1 MRCARK
7 CFPQLIV
14 NHREHR
20 GTEFSSDRGQDEF
33 LHPLSVFS
41 VPPWFRPKSHKTRCG
56 GFIAELSVARNMT
69 HVLET
74 GFEQMDATNP
84 NRSPKIRGYNII
96 NGEISLSSDGAT
108 FESHNPALFAD
119 CLGEFPLS
127 TKEDVHTA
135 LAAARAAFPAWAA
148 TPAPTRGQI
157 IGNMGRL
164 LMKYKDDIVRV
175 ETREIGK
182 TLKESAGSV
191 QEAIDTCL
199 FFQSEG
205 RRLYGQTVNSELP
218 DKELFTYRRPLGVCG
233 IINACNFPAAVP
245 FWKMIPAIMCG
256 NTCVWK
262 SPQDAPLLSFMLTRI
277 MHEAGLPDGVINL
290 VHGKGS
296 GAGQDLVDAVD
307 LGMINKI
314 SFTGSTAVGKM
325 IGEICGRNLV
335 SVSLELGGKNPL
347 VIMPSANMENAVEGA
362 YWSAFGTAGQRCTS
376 LGNLIIHEDIYDE
389 FVEKFMAKVESTT
402 IGDSMVHE
410 NVLYGPMLSE
420 RYAKDFL
427 RVLQMCETSGATKL
441 WGEGMIT
448 EGNKPLNFLGNPSE
462 GAYVWPHVYADVTED
477 MECFHEEIF
486 GPAVTIVKA
495 KDFDH
500 ALHLANASPYG
511 LSSAIY
517 TNDRLEAYRYKTG
530 IKAGMTGINNS
541 TTGAEAHLPFGGVK
555 GSGNGTRESGIWVIE
570 AYSYWHA
577 VNDELSGKLQ
587 LAQMDVEEIELE
599 EADADYSGL
608 A

>member
-1 MRCARK
+1 
-7 CFPQLIV
+7 
-14 NHREHR
+14 
-20 GTEFSSDRGQDEF
+20 
-33 LHPLSVFS
+33 
-41 VPPWFRPKSHKTRCG
+41 
-56 GFIAELSVARNMT
+56 MT

-74 GFEQMDATNP
+74 GFEIIESENP
-84 NRSPKIRGYNII
+84 NGRAKVRGYNII
-96 NGEISLSSDGAT
+96 NGELRQSSDGEK
-108 FESHNPALFAD
+108 FESFNPALLKD

-127 TKEDVHTA
+127 SKEDVHDA
-135 LAAARAAFPAWAA
+135 ISAATEAFGPWST

-164 LMKYKDDIVRV
+164 LMQYKDDIVRL

-262 SPQDAPLLSFMLTRI
+262 SPQDAPLLSFMLARI
-277 MHEAGLPDGVINL
+277 MHEAGLPNGVINL

-296 GAGQDLVDAVD
+296 GAGQYLVDAVD
-307 LGMINKI
+307 EGLVNKI
-314 SFTGSTAVGKM
+314 SFTGSTSVGKM
-325 IGEICGRNLV
+325 IGEVCGRNLV
-335 SVSLELGGKNPL
+335 SASLELGGKNPL
-347 VIMPSANMENAVEGA
+347 VIMPSADLENAIEGA
-362 YWSAFGTAGQRCTS
+362 YWAGFGTAGQRCTS

-389 FVEKFMAKVESTT
+389 FVSKLMDKVRSTT
-402 IGDSMVHE
+402 IGDSMEHDG
-410 NVLYGPMLSE
+410 VLYGPMLSE
-420 RYAKDFL
+420 RYAIDFL
-427 RVLQMCETSGATKL
+427 KALEMCDSSGATKL
-441 WGEGMIT
+441 WGNGRIT
-448 EGNKPLNFLGNPSE
+448 TENKPDNFLGTPEE
-462 GAYVWPHVYADVTED
+462 GVYMWPHVYSNVTED

-486 GPAVTIVKA
+486 GPAITLVKA
-495 KDFDH
+495 TDFEH

-517 TNDRLEAYRYKTG
+517 TNDRLEAYRFKTG

-587 LAQMDVEEIELE
+587 LAQMDVEEIDFI
-599 EADADYSGL
+599 EADVDYSAL
-608 A
+608 S

>member
-1 MRCARK
+1 MKGSR
-7 CFPQLIV
+7 
-14 NHREHR
+14 
-20 GTEFSSDRGQDEF
+20 
-33 LHPLSVFS
+33 
-41 VPPWFRPKSHKTRCG
+41 
-56 GFIAELSVARNMT
+56 VARNMT

-74 GFEQMDATNP
+74 GFEYIDSNNP
-84 NRSPKIRGYNII
+84 NDSPSVRGYNII
-96 NGEISLSSDGAT
+96 NGQLTLASDGST
-108 FESHNPALFAD
+108 FTSHNPAWLDD

-127 TKEDVHTA
+127 TKEDVHDA
-135 LAAARAAFPAWAA
+135 LAAARAAFPGWAA
-148 TPAPTRGQI
+148 TPAPTRGQV

-164 LMKYKDDIVRV
+164 LMEHKDDIVRLQA
-175 ETREIGK
+175 REIGK
-182 TLKESAGSV
+182 TLKECGGEV

-233 IINACNFPAAVP
+233 IINACNFPSAVP

-262 SPQDAPLLSFMLTRI
+262 SPQDSPLLSFALTRL

-296 GAGQDLVDAVD
+296 GAGQHLVDAVD
-307 LGMINKI
+307 LGMVNKI

-325 IGEICGRNLV
+325 IGEVCGRNLV
-335 SVSLELGGKNPL
+335 SASLELGGKNPL
-347 VIMPSANMENAVEGA
+347 VIMPSANLENAVEGA
-362 YWSAFGTAGQRCTS
+362 YWAGFGTAGQRCTS

-389 FVEKFMAKVESTT
+389 FVERLMAKVKSTAV
-402 IGDSMVHE
+402 GDSMRHDG
-410 NVLYGPMLSE
+410 VLYGSMLSE
-420 RYAKDFL
+420 KYSVDFL
-427 RVLQMCETSGATKL
+427 KGIEMCEASGATKL
-441 WGEGMIT
+441 WGEGRIT
-448 EGNKPLNFLGNPSE
+448 NDNKPANFIGDASE
-462 GAYVWPHVYADVTED
+462 GVYMWPHVFADVTED

-486 GPAVTIVKA
+486 GPVVTIVKA
-495 KDFDH
+495 RDFEH

-587 LAQMDVEEIELE
+587 LAQMDVDEIELE
-599 EADADYSGL
+599 EADADYAGL

>member
-1 MRCARK
+1 
-7 CFPQLIV
+7 
-14 NHREHR
+14 
-20 GTEFSSDRGQDEF
+20 
-33 LHPLSVFS
+33 
-41 VPPWFRPKSHKTRCG
+41 
-56 GFIAELSVARNMT
+56 MT

-74 GFEQMDATNP
+74 GFEIMDNDNP
-84 NRSPKIRGYNII
+84 NKSPRVRGYNII
-96 NGEISLSSDGAT
+96 NGELRLASDGST
-108 FESHNPALFAD
+108 FESRSPARLED
-119 CLGEFPLS
+119 CLGEFPQS
-127 TKEDVHTA
+127 TREDVHDA
-135 LAAARAAFPAWAA
+135 LRAARESFATWSS

-164 LMKYKDDIVRV
+164 LMEYKDDIVRV

-182 TLKESAGSV
+182 TLKESAGEV

-218 DKELFTYRRPLGVCG
+218 DKELFTYRRALGVCG

-262 SPQDAPLLSFMLTRI
+262 SPQDSPLLSFMLTRI
-277 MHEAGLPDGVINL
+277 MHEAGLPNGVINL
-290 VHGKGS
+290 VHGRGS
-296 GAGQDLVDAVD
+296 GAGQFLVDSAD
-307 LGMINKI
+307 EGMGNKI

-325 IGEICGRNLV
+325 IGETCGRNLV
-335 SVSLELGGKNPL
+335 SCSLELGGKNPL
-347 VIMPSANMENAVEGA
+347 VVMPSANIDNAVEGA
-362 YWSAFGTAGQRCTS
+362 YWAAFGTAGQRCTS
-376 LGNLIIHEDIYDE
+376 LGNLIVHKDVYDE
-389 FVEKFMAKVESTT
+389 FMTKFMAKVEETR
-402 IGDSMVHE
+402 IGDSLRQE
-410 NVLYGPMLSE
+410 EVLYGPMLSE
-420 RYAKDFL
+420 KYAEDFL
-427 RVLQMCETSGATKL
+427 IGLEMCESDGATKL
-441 WGEGMIT
+441 WGEGRVT
-448 EGNKPLNFLGNPSE
+448 NERKPANFLGDASE
-462 GAYVWPHVYADVTED
+462 GVYMWPHVYSGVTED

-486 GPAVTIVKA
+486 GPVVTVVKA
-495 KDFDH
+495 NDFDH
-500 ALHLANASPYG
+500 ALHLSNASPYG
-511 LSSAIY
+511 LSSACY
-517 TNDRLEAYRYKTG
+517 TNDRLEAYRFKTG

-587 LAQMDVEEIELE
+587 LAQMDVDEIHIE
-599 EADADYSGL
+599 EAEADYASL

>member
-1 MRCARK
+1 MAIRRA
-7 CFPQLIV
+7 
-14 NHREHR
+14 
-20 GTEFSSDRGQDEF
+20 
-33 LHPLSVFS
+33 
-41 VPPWFRPKSHKTRCG
+41 
-56 GFIAELSVARNMT
+56 MT

-74 GFEQMDATNP
+74 GFEYMEANNP
-84 NRSPKIRGYNII
+84 NGSPKVRGYNII
-96 NGEISLSSDGAT
+96 NGNLTLASDGAT
-108 FESHNPALFAD
+108 YDSTNPAWLDD

-127 TKEDVHTA
+127 TKSDVHDA
-135 LAAARAAFPAWAA
+135 LAAARASFPSWAA
-148 TPAPTRGQI
+148 TPAPTRGQV

-164 LMKYKDDIVRV
+164 LMERKDDLVRLQA
-175 ETREIGK
+175 REIGK
-182 TLKESAGSV
+182 TLKECGGEI

-233 IINACNFPAAVP
+233 IINACNFPSAVP

-262 SPQDAPLLSFMLTRI
+262 SPQDSPLLSFALARV

-290 VHGKGS
+290 IHGKGS
-296 GAGQDLVDAVD
+296 GAGQDLGDSAD
-307 LGMINKI
+307 LGMVDKI
-314 SFTGSTAVGKM
+314 SFTGSTPVGKM
-325 IGEICGRNLV
+325 IGETCGRNLV
-335 SVSLELGGKNPL
+335 SASLELGGKNPL

-362 YWSAFGTAGQRCTS
+362 YWAGFGTAGQRCTS
-376 LGNLIIHEDIYDE
+376 LGNLIIHEDVYNE
-389 FVEKFMAKVESTT
+389 FVERFMEKVKSTV
-402 IGDSMVHE
+402 IGDSMRHDG
-410 NVLYGPMLSE
+410 VLYGSMLSE
-420 RYAKDFL
+420 KYAVDFL
-427 RVLQMCETSGATKL
+427 KGIEMCEASGATKI
-441 WGEGMIT
+441 WGEGRIT
-448 EGNKPLNFLGNPSE
+448 NDNKPEKFHGDASE
-462 GAYVWPHVYADVTED
+462 GVYMWPHVYVDVTED

-486 GPAVTIVKA
+486 GPVVTIVKA
-495 KDFDH
+495 RDFDH

-587 LAQMDVEEIELE
+587 LAQMDVDEIEME
-599 EADADYSGL
+599 EAEADYAGL

>member
-1 MRCARK
+1 MA
-7 CFPQLIV
+7 
-14 NHREHR
+14 N
-20 GTEFSSDRGQDEF
+20 
-33 LHPLSVFS
+33 
-41 VPPWFRPKSHKTRCG
+41 
-56 GFIAELSVARNMT
+56 NMV

-74 GFEQMDATNP
+74 GLEILSTENP
-84 NRSPKIRGYNII
+84 HGKPMVKGYNII
-96 NGEISLSSDGAT
+96 NGQLTLASDGAT
-108 FESHNPALFAD
+108 FASTNPAILAD
-119 CLGEFPLS
+119 TLGEFPLS
-127 TKEDVHTA
+127 TKADVNAA
-135 LAAARAAFPAWAA
+135 LDAAHAAFPGWAA

-164 LMKYKDDIVRV
+164 LMEHKDAIVAL

-182 TLKESAGSV
+182 TLKEAAGSV
-191 QEAIDTCL
+191 QEAIDTCH

-262 SPQDAPLLSFMLTRI
+262 SPQDAPLLSFALARI
-277 MHEAGLPDGVINL
+277 MHESGLPDGVINL

-296 GAGQDLVDAVD
+296 TTGQYLVDAVD
-307 LGMINKI
+307 EGRVNKI

-325 IGEICGRNLV
+325 IGEVCGRNLV
-335 SVSLELGGKNPL
+335 SASLELGGKNPL
-347 VIMPSANMENAVEGA
+347 VVMPSANIDNAVEGA
-362 YWSAFGTAGQRCTS
+362 YWGGFGTAGQRCTS
-376 LGNLIIHEDIYDE
+376 LGNLILHKDIYDE
-389 FVEKFMAKVESTT
+389 FMEKFMAKVKSTK
-402 IGDSMVHE
+402 IGDSLHQE
-410 NVLYGPMLSE
+410 GVLYGPMLSE
-420 RYAKDFL
+420 KYAKDFL
-427 RVLQMCETSGATKL
+427 TGVEMCNASGARQI
-441 WGEGMIT
+441 WGKGRIT
-448 EGNKPLNFLGNPSE
+448 NDNKPENFLGDATE
-462 GAYVWPHVYADVTED
+462 GVFMWPHVFDNVTEG
-477 MECFHEEIF
+477 MECFNEEVF
-486 GPAVTIVKA
+486 GPAVTICKA
-495 KDFDH
+495 DDFEH
-500 ALHLANASPYG
+500 GLHLANASPYG

-517 TNDRLEAYRYKTG
+517 TNDRLEAYRFKTG

-587 LAQMDVEEIELE
+587 LAQMDVEEIEMV
-599 EADADYSGL
+599 EADVDYSALG
-608 A
+608 

>member
-1 MRCARK
+1 MAIRRA
-7 CFPQLIV
+7 
-14 NHREHR
+14 
-20 GTEFSSDRGQDEF
+20 
-33 LHPLSVFS
+33 
-41 VPPWFRPKSHKTRCG
+41 
-56 GFIAELSVARNMT
+56 MT

-74 GFEQMDATNP
+74 GFEYMEANNP
-84 NRSPKIRGYNII
+84 NGSPKVRGYNII
-96 NGEISLSSDGAT
+96 NGNLALASDGAT
-108 FESHNPALFAD
+108 YESTNPAWLDD

-127 TKEDVHTA
+127 TKSDVHDA
-135 LAAARAAFPAWAA
+135 LAAAREAFPGWAA
-148 TPAPTRGQI
+148 TPAPTRGQV

-164 LMKYKDDIVRV
+164 LMERKDDLVRLQA
-175 ETREIGK
+175 REIGK
-182 TLKESAGSV
+182 TLKECGGEI

-233 IINACNFPAAVP
+233 IINACNFPSAVP

-262 SPQDAPLLSFMLTRI
+262 SPQDSPLLSFALARV

-290 VHGKGS
+290 IHGKGS
-296 GAGQDLVDAVD
+296 GAGQDLVDSAD
-307 LGMINKI
+307 LGMVNKI

-325 IGEICGRNLV
+325 IGETCGRNLV
-335 SVSLELGGKNPL
+335 SASLELGGKNPL

-362 YWSAFGTAGQRCTS
+362 YWAGFGTAGQRCTS

-389 FVEKFMAKVESTT
+389 FVERLMKKVKSTV
-402 IGDSMVHE
+402 IGDSMRHE
-410 NVLYGPMLSE
+410 GVLYGSMLSE
-420 RYAKDFL
+420 KYAVDFL
-427 RVLQMCETSGATKL
+427 KGIEMCEASGATKI
-441 WGEGMIT
+441 WGEGRIT
-448 EGNKPLNFLGNPSE
+448 NDNKPDNFHGDAGE
-462 GAYVWPHVYADVTED
+462 GVYMWPHVYMDVTED

-486 GPAVTIVKA
+486 GPVVTIVKA
-495 KDFDH
+495 RDFDH

-587 LAQMDVEEIELE
+587 LAQMDVDEIEME
-599 EADADYSGL
+599 EADADYAGL

>member
-1 MRCARK
+1 MAHV
-7 CFPQLIV
+7 LST
-14 NHREHR
+14 
-20 GTEFSSDRGQDEF
+20 GLEF
-33 LHPLSVFS
+33 LDNS
-41 VPPWFRPKSHKTRCG
+41 
-56 GFIAELSVARNMT
+56 
-69 HVLET
+69 
-74 GFEQMDATNP
+74 NP
-84 NRSPKIRGYNII
+84 NGSPCVRGYNII
-96 NGEISLSSDGAT
+96 NGELKLASDGQT
-108 FESHNPALFAD
+108 FQSHNPAWLDD

-127 TKEDVHTA
+127 TESDVHEA
-135 LAAARAAFPAWAA
+135 LAAARAAFEGWAA

-164 LMKYKDDIVRV
+164 LMEHKDAIVAL

-262 SPQDAPLLSFMLTRI
+262 SPQDAPLLSFALARI
-277 MHEAGLPDGVINL
+277 MHESGLPDGVINL
-290 VHGKGS
+290 IHGKGS

-307 LGMINKI
+307 KGMINKI

-335 SVSLELGGKNPL
+335 SASLELGGKNPL
-347 VIMPSANMENAVEGA
+347 VIMPSANMDNAVEGA
-362 YWSAFGTAGQRCTS
+362 YWSGFGTAGQRCTS

-389 FVEKFMAKVESTT
+389 FMSKLMAKVESTI
-402 IGDSMVHE
+402 IGDSMRNE
-410 NVLYGPMLSE
+410 DVLYGPMLSE
-420 RYAKDFL
+420 KYSGDFL
-427 RVLQMCETSGATKL
+427 KDVEMCERSGATKL
-441 WGEGMIT
+441 FGKGRIT
-448 EGNKPLNFLGNPSE
+448 NDNKPAGFVGDASE
-462 GAYVWPHVYADVTED
+462 GVYMWPHVYADVTED

-486 GPAVTIVKA
+486 GPAITIVKA
-495 KDFDH
+495 TDFNH

-517 TNDRLEAYRYKTG
+517 TNDRLEAYRFKTG

-587 LAQMDVEEIELE
+587 LAQMDVDEIDIE
-599 EADADYSGL
+599 EADVDYSAL

>member
-1 MRCARK
+1 MAIRRA
-7 CFPQLIV
+7 
-14 NHREHR
+14 
-20 GTEFSSDRGQDEF
+20 
-33 LHPLSVFS
+33 
-41 VPPWFRPKSHKTRCG
+41 
-56 GFIAELSVARNMT
+56 MT

-74 GFEQMDATNP
+74 GFEYMEANNP
-84 NRSPKIRGYNII
+84 NGSPKVRGYNII
-96 NGEISLSSDGAT
+96 NGNLSLASDGST
-108 FESHNPALFAD
+108 YESTNPAWLDD

-127 TKEDVHTA
+127 TKSDVHDA
-135 LAAARAAFPAWAA
+135 LAAARAAFPGWAA
-148 TPAPTRGQI
+148 TPAPTRGQV

-164 LMKYKDDIVRV
+164 LMERKDDLVRLQA
-175 ETREIGK
+175 REIGK
-182 TLKESAGSV
+182 TLKECGGEI

-233 IINACNFPAAVP
+233 IINACNFPSAVP

-262 SPQDAPLLSFMLTRI
+262 SPQDSPLLSFALARV

-290 VHGKGS
+290 IHGKGS
-296 GAGQDLVDAVD
+296 GAGQDLVDSAD
-307 LGMINKI
+307 LGMVDKI

-325 IGEICGRNLV
+325 IGETCGRNLV
-335 SVSLELGGKNPL
+335 SASLELGGKNPL

-362 YWSAFGTAGQRCTS
+362 YWAGFGTAGQRCTS
-376 LGNLIIHEDIYDE
+376 LGNLIIHEDVYDE
-389 FVEKFMAKVESTT
+389 FVERFMEKVKSTAV
-402 IGDSMVHE
+402 GDSMRHDG
-410 NVLYGPMLSE
+410 VLYGSMLSE
-420 RYAKDFL
+420 KYAVDFL
-427 RVLQMCETSGATKL
+427 KGIDMCEASGATKI
-441 WGEGMIT
+441 WGEGRIT
-448 EGNKPLNFLGNPSE
+448 NDNKPDNFHGDASE
-462 GAYVWPHVYADVTED
+462 GVYMWPHVYVDVTED

-495 KDFDH
+495 RDFDH

-587 LAQMDVEEIELE
+587 LAQMDVDEIEME
-599 EADADYSGL
+599 EADADYAGL

>member
-1 MRCARK
+1 MAIRR
-7 CFPQLIV
+7 
-14 NHREHR
+14 
-20 GTEFSSDRGQDEF
+20 T
-33 LHPLSVFS
+33 
-41 VPPWFRPKSHKTRCG
+41 
-56 GFIAELSVARNMT
+56 MT

-74 GFEQMDATNP
+74 GFEYMEANNP
-84 NRSPKIRGYNII
+84 NGSPKVRGYNII
-96 NGEISLSSDGAT
+96 NGNLTLSSDGAT
-108 FESHNPALFAD
+108 YESTNPAWLED

-127 TKEDVHTA
+127 TKSDVHEA
-135 LAAARAAFPAWAA
+135 LAAARAAFPGWSA
-148 TPAPTRGQI
+148 TPAPTRGQV

-164 LMKYKDDIVRV
+164 LMEHKDDLVRLQA
-175 ETREIGK
+175 REIGK
-182 TLKESAGSV
+182 TLKECGGEI

-233 IINACNFPAAVP
+233 IINACNFPSAVP

-262 SPQDAPLLSFMLTRI
+262 SPQDSPLLSFALARV

-290 VHGKGS
+290 IHGKGS
-296 GAGQDLVDAVD
+296 GAGQDLVDSAD
-307 LGMINKI
+307 LGMVDKI
-314 SFTGSTAVGKM
+314 SFTGSTSVGKM
-325 IGEICGRNLV
+325 IGETCGRNLV
-335 SVSLELGGKNPL
+335 SASLELGGKNPL

-362 YWSAFGTAGQRCTS
+362 YWAGFGTAGQRCTS
-376 LGNLIIHEDIYDE
+376 LGNLIVHEDIYDE
-389 FVEKFMAKVESTT
+389 FLERFMEKVKSTVV
-402 IGDSMVHE
+402 GDSMRHDG
-410 NVLYGPMLSE
+410 VLYGSMLSE
-420 RYAKDFL
+420 KYAVDFL
-427 RVLQMCETSGATKL
+427 KGIDMCEASGATKI
-441 WGEGMIT
+441 WGEGRIT
-448 EGNKPLNFLGNPSE
+448 NNKKPDNFHGDASE
-462 GAYVWPHVYADVTED
+462 GVYMWPHVYSDVTED

-486 GPAVTIVKA
+486 GPVVTIVKA
-495 KDFDH
+495 RDFDH

-530 IKAGMTGINNS
+530 INAGMTGINNS
-541 TTGAEAHLPFGGVK
+541 TTAAEAHLPFGGVK

-587 LAQMDVEEIELE
+587 LAQMDVDEIEME
-599 EADADYSGL
+599 EADADYAGL

>member
-1 MRCARK
+1 
-7 CFPQLIV
+7 
-14 NHREHR
+14 
-20 GTEFSSDRGQDEF
+20 
-33 LHPLSVFS
+33 
-41 VPPWFRPKSHKTRCG
+41 
-56 GFIAELSVARNMT
+56 
-69 HVLET
+69 
-74 GFEQMDATNP
+74 MDANNP
-84 NRSPKIRGYNII
+84 NDSPKIRGYNII
-96 NGEISLSSDGAT
+96 NGQLKLASDGAT
-108 FESHNPALFAD
+108 FESVNPAWLDD

-127 TKEDVHTA
+127 TKDDVHEA
-135 LAAARAAFPAWAA
+135 LAAARSAFSSWSA

-164 LMKYKDDIVRV
+164 LMQYKDDIVRV

-296 GAGQDLVDAVD
+296 GAGQHLVDAVD
-307 LGMINKI
+307 EGLLNKI

-325 IGEICGRNLV
+325 IGEVCGRNLV
-335 SVSLELGGKNPL
+335 SASLELGGKNPL
-347 VIMPSANMENAVEGA
+347 VIMPSANMENAIEGA
-362 YWSAFGTAGQRCTS
+362 YWAGFGTAGQRCTS

-389 FVEKFMAKVESTT
+389 FVEKLMAKVKSTT
-402 IGDSMVHE
+402 IGDSMRHKD
-410 NVLYGPMLSE
+410 VLYGPMLSE
-420 RYAKDFL
+420 KYAGDFL
-427 RVLQMCETSGATKL
+427 KGLEMCEASGAKKI
-441 WGEGMIT
+441 WGKGRIT
-448 EGNKPLNFLGNPSE
+448 NDNKPENFIGDASE
-462 GAYVWPHVYADVTED
+462 GVYMWPHVYADVTED

-486 GPAVTIVKA
+486 GPAITIVKA
-495 KDFDH
+495 KDFNH

-587 LAQMDVEEIELE
+587 LAQMDVEEIEME
-599 EADADYSGL
+599 EAEADYSGL

>member
-1 MRCARK
+1 MA
-7 CFPQLIV
+7 
-14 NHREHR
+14 N
-20 GTEFSSDRGQDEF
+20 
-33 LHPLSVFS
+33 
-41 VPPWFRPKSHKTRCG
+41 
-56 GFIAELSVARNMT
+56 NMV

-74 GFEQMDATNP
+74 GFEILSTENP
-84 NRSPKIRGYNII
+84 HGKPMVKGYNII
-96 NGEISLSSDGAT
+96 NGQLTSSSDEAT
-108 FESHNPALFAD
+108 FTSINPAILAD
-119 CLGEFPLS
+119 TLGEFPLS
-127 TKEDVHTA
+127 TKSDVNDA
-135 LAAARAAFPAWAA
+135 LDAAHAAFPGWAA

-164 LMKYKDDIVRV
+164 LMEHKDAIVAL

-182 TLKESAGSV
+182 TLKEAAGSV
-191 QEAIDTCL
+191 QEAIDTCH

-262 SPQDAPLLSFMLTRI
+262 SPQDAPLLSFALARI
-277 MHEAGLPDGVINL
+277 MHESGLPDGVINL

-296 GAGQDLVDAVD
+296 TTGQYLVDAVD
-307 LGMINKI
+307 EGRVNKI

-325 IGEICGRNLV
+325 IGEVCGRNLV
-335 SVSLELGGKNPL
+335 SASLELGGKNPL
-347 VIMPSANMENAVEGA
+347 VVMPSANIDNAVEGA
-362 YWSAFGTAGQRCTS
+362 YWGGFGTAGQRCTS
-376 LGNLIIHEDIYDE
+376 LGNLILHKDIYDE
-389 FVEKFMAKVESTT
+389 FMEKFMAKVKSTT
-402 IGDSMVHE
+402 IGDSLHQE
-410 NVLYGPMLSE
+410 GVLYGPMLSE
-420 RYAKDFL
+420 KYAKDFL
-427 RVLQMCETSGATKL
+427 TGVDMCNASGARQI
-441 WGEGMIT
+441 WGKGRISND
-448 EGNKPLNFLGNPSE
+448 NKPENFLGDATE
-462 GAYVWPHVYADVTED
+462 GVFMWPHVFDNVTEG
-477 MECFHEEIF
+477 MECFNEEVF
-486 GPAVTIVKA
+486 GPAVTICKA
-495 KDFDH
+495 DDFEH
-500 ALHLANASPYG
+500 GLHLANASPYG

-517 TNDRLEAYRYKTG
+517 TNDRLEAYRFKTG

-587 LAQMDVEEIELE
+587 LAQMDVEEIEMV
-599 EADADYSGL
+599 EADVDYSALG
-608 A
+608 

>member
-1 MRCARK
+1 MAIRR
-7 CFPQLIV
+7 
-14 NHREHR
+14 
-20 GTEFSSDRGQDEF
+20 D
-33 LHPLSVFS
+33 
-41 VPPWFRPKSHKTRCG
+41 
-56 GFIAELSVARNMT
+56 MT

-74 GFEQMDATNP
+74 GFEYMEAKNP
-84 NRSPKIRGYNII
+84 NGSPKVRGYNII
-96 NGEISLSSDGAT
+96 NGNLTLASDGAT
-108 FESHNPALFAD
+108 YESTNPAWLDD

-127 TKEDVHTA
+127 TKSDVHDA
-135 LAAARAAFPAWAA
+135 LAAARAAFPGWAA
-148 TPAPTRGQI
+148 TPAPTRGQV

-164 LMKYKDDIVRV
+164 LMERKDDLVRLQA
-175 ETREIGK
+175 REIGK
-182 TLKESAGSV
+182 TLKECGGEI

-233 IINACNFPAAVP
+233 IINACNFPSAVP

-262 SPQDAPLLSFMLTRI
+262 SPQDSPLLSFALARV

-290 VHGKGS
+290 IHGKGS
-296 GAGQDLVDAVD
+296 GAGQDLVDSAD
-307 LGMINKI
+307 LGMVDKI
-314 SFTGSTAVGKM
+314 SFTGRTAVGKM
-325 IGEICGRNLV
+325 IGETCGRNLV
-335 SVSLELGGKNPL
+335 SASLELGGKNPL

-362 YWSAFGTAGQRCTS
+362 YWAGFGTAGQRCTS

-389 FVEKFMAKVESTT
+389 FVERFMEKVKSTAV
-402 IGDSMVHE
+402 GDSMRHDG
-410 NVLYGPMLSE
+410 VLYGSMLSE
-420 RYAKDFL
+420 KYAVDFL
-427 RVLQMCETSGATKL
+427 KGIDMCEASGATKI
-441 WGEGMIT
+441 WGEGRIT
-448 EGNKPLNFLGNPSE
+448 NDNKPDNFHGDASE
-462 GAYVWPHVYADVTED
+462 GVYMWPHVYVDVTED

-486 GPAVTIVKA
+486 GPVVTIVKA
-495 KDFDH
+495 RDFDH

-587 LAQMDVEEIELE
+587 LAQMDVDEIEME
-599 EADADYSGL
+599 EAEADYAGL

>member
-1 MRCARK
+1 MA
-7 CFPQLIV
+7 
-14 NHREHR
+14 
-20 GTEFSSDRGQDEF
+20 
-33 LHPLSVFS
+33 
-41 VPPWFRPKSHKTRCG
+41 
-56 GFIAELSVARNMT
+56 

-74 GFEQMDATNP
+74 GFEKMENNNP
-84 NRSPKIRGYNII
+84 NGNPKIKGYNII
-96 NGEISLSSDGAT
+96 NGKLKLASNNEIFVSK
-108 FESHNPALFAD
+108 NPAWLDD

-127 TKEDVHTA
+127 TKEDVHEA
-135 LAAARAAFPAWAA
+135 LAAARSAFSAWSS

-164 LMKYKDDIVRV
+164 LMEHKDDLIRLQA
-175 ETREIGK
+175 REIGK
-182 TLKESAGSV
+182 TLKECGGEI

-233 IINACNFPAAVP
+233 IINACNFPSAVP

-262 SPQDAPLLSFMLTRI
+262 SPQDSPLLSFALARI
-277 MHEAGLPDGVINL
+277 MYESGLPDGVINL
-290 VHGKGS
+290 IHGKGS
-296 GAGQDLVDAVD
+296 GAGQYLVDAVD
-307 LGMINKI
+307 LGLVDKI

-325 IGEICGRNLV
+325 IGEVCGRNLV
-335 SVSLELGGKNPL
+335 SASLELGGKNPL
-347 VIMPSANMENAVEGA
+347 VIMPSANLDNAVEGA
-362 YWSAFGTAGQRCTS
+362 YWAGFGTAGQRCTS
-376 LGNLIIHEDIYDE
+376 LGNLIIHEEIYDE
-389 FVEKFMAKVESTT
+389 FMDKLMKKVISTP
-402 IGDSMVHE
+402 IGDSMRHE
-410 NVLYGPMLSE
+410 GVIYGSMLSE
-420 RYAKDFL
+420 KYATDFL
-427 RVLQMCETSGATKL
+427 KGIEICEKDGAKKLFGSGRITNDSRP
-441 WGEGMIT
+441 EGFQ
-448 EGNKPLNFLGNPSE
+448 GDASE
-462 GAYVWPHVYADVTED
+462 GAYMWPHVYVDVTED
-477 MECFHEEIF
+477 MGCFHEEIF
-486 GPAVTIVKA
+486 GPAITVVKA
-495 KDFDH
+495 RDFDH

-587 LAQMDVEEIELE
+587 LAQMDVDEVDIE
-599 EADADYSGL
+599 EAEADYSSL

>member
-1 MRCARK
+1 MTIRRA
-7 CFPQLIV
+7 
-14 NHREHR
+14 
-20 GTEFSSDRGQDEF
+20 
-33 LHPLSVFS
+33 
-41 VPPWFRPKSHKTRCG
+41 
-56 GFIAELSVARNMT
+56 MT

-74 GFEQMDATNP
+74 GFEYMEANNP
-84 NRSPKIRGYNII
+84 NGSPKVRGYNII
-96 NGEISLSSDGAT
+96 NGNLSLASDGAT
-108 FESHNPALFAD
+108 YESTNPAWLDD

-127 TKEDVHTA
+127 TKSDVHDA
-135 LAAARAAFPAWAA
+135 LAAARAAFPGWAA
-148 TPAPTRGQI
+148 TPAPTRGQV

-164 LMKYKDDIVRV
+164 LMERKDDLVRLQA
-175 ETREIGK
+175 REIGK
-182 TLKESAGSV
+182 TLKECGGEI

-233 IINACNFPAAVP
+233 IINACNFPSAVP

-262 SPQDAPLLSFMLTRI
+262 SPQDSPLLSFALARV

-290 VHGKGS
+290 IHGKGS
-296 GAGQDLVDAVD
+296 GAGQDLVDSAD
-307 LGMINKI
+307 LGMVDKI

-325 IGEICGRNLV
+325 IGETCGRNLV
-335 SVSLELGGKNPL
+335 SASLELGGKNPL

-362 YWSAFGTAGQRCTS
+362 YWAGFGTAGQRCTS
-376 LGNLIIHEDIYDE
+376 LGNLIIHEDVYDE
-389 FVEKFMAKVESTT
+389 FVERFMEKVKSTAV
-402 IGDSMVHE
+402 GDSMRHDG
-410 NVLYGPMLSE
+410 VLYGSMLSE
-420 RYAKDFL
+420 KYAVDFL
-427 RVLQMCETSGATKL
+427 KGIDMCEASGATKI
-441 WGEGMIT
+441 WGEGRIT
-448 EGNKPLNFLGNPSE
+448 NDNKPDNFHGDASE
-462 GAYVWPHVYADVTED
+462 GVYMWPHVYVDVTED

-495 KDFDH
+495 RDFDH

-587 LAQMDVEEIELE
+587 LAQMDVDEIEME
-599 EADADYSGL
+599 EADADYAGL

>member
-1 MRCARK
+1 
-7 CFPQLIV
+7 
-14 NHREHR
+14 
-20 GTEFSSDRGQDEF
+20 
-33 LHPLSVFS
+33 
-41 VPPWFRPKSHKTRCG
+41 
-56 GFIAELSVARNMT
+56 MT
-69 HVLET
+69 HVLEA
-74 GFEQMDATNP
+74 GFEYIDSNNP
-84 NRSPKIRGYNII
+84 NGSPSVRGYNII
-96 NGEISLSSDGAT
+96 NGQLTLASDGAT
-108 FESHNPALFAD
+108 FTSHNPAWLDD

-127 TKEDVHTA
+127 TKEDVHDA
-135 LAAARAAFPAWAA
+135 LAAARAAFPGWAS
-148 TPAPTRGQI
+148 TPAPTRGQV

-164 LMKYKDDIVRV
+164 LMEHKDDLVRLQA
-175 ETREIGK
+175 REIGK
-182 TLKESAGSV
+182 TLKECGGEV

-233 IINACNFPAAVP
+233 IINACNFPSAVP

-262 SPQDAPLLSFMLTRI
+262 SPQDSPLLSFALTRL

-290 VHGKGS
+290 IHGKGS
-296 GAGQDLVDAVD
+296 GAGQHLVDAVD
-307 LGMINKI
+307 LGMVNKI
-314 SFTGSTAVGKM
+314 SFTGSTPVGKM
-325 IGEICGRNLV
+325 IGEVCGRNLV
-335 SVSLELGGKNPL
+335 SASLELGGKNPL
-347 VIMPSANMENAVEGA
+347 VIMPSANLENAVEGA
-362 YWSAFGTAGQRCTS
+362 YWAGFGTAGQRCTS

-389 FVEKFMAKVESTT
+389 FVERLMAKVKSTA
-402 IGDSMVHE
+402 IGDSMRHDG
-410 NVLYGPMLSE
+410 VLYGSMLSE
-420 RYAKDFL
+420 KYSVDFL
-427 RVLQMCETSGATKL
+427 KGIEMCEASGATKL
-441 WGEGMIT
+441 WGEGRIT
-448 EGNKPLNFLGNPSE
+448 NDNKPANFIGDASE
-462 GAYVWPHVYADVTED
+462 GVYMWPHVFADVTED

-486 GPAVTIVKA
+486 GPVVTIVKA
-495 KDFDH
+495 RDFDH

-599 EADADYSGL
+599 EADADYSAL

>member
-1 MRCARK
+1 M
-7 CFPQLIV
+7 
-14 NHREHR
+14 
-20 GTEFSSDRGQDEF
+20 
-33 LHPLSVFS
+33 
-41 VPPWFRPKSHKTRCG
+41 
-56 GFIAELSVARNMT
+56 
-69 HVLET
+69 LEA
-74 GFEQMDATNP
+74 GLEMMDSNNP
-84 NRSPKIRGYNII
+84 NELPKVRGYNII
-96 NGEISLSSDGAT
+96 NGQLKLSSDGAT
-108 FESHNPALFAD
+108 FTSNNPAILVD
-119 CLGEFPLS
+119 QLGEFPLS
-127 TKEDVHTA
+127 TRQDVHDA
-135 LAAARAAFPAWAA
+135 IAAARSALDSWSA

-164 LMKYKDDIVRV
+164 LMEHKDAIVAL

-245 FWKMIPAIMCG
+245 FWKMIPALICG

-262 SPQDAPLLSFMLTRI
+262 SPQDAPLLSFALARI
-277 MHEAGLPDGVINL
+277 MHQAGLPDGVVNL

-296 GAGQDLVDAVD
+296 GAGQFIVDAVD
-307 LGMINKI
+307 EGLINKI
-314 SFTGSTAVGKM
+314 SFTGSTSVGKA
-325 IGEICGRNLV
+325 IGEVCGRNLV
-335 SVSLELGGKNPL
+335 SCSLELGGKNPL
-347 VIMPSANMENAVEGA
+347 VVMPSANIENAVEGA
-362 YWSAFGTAGQRCTS
+362 YWGAFGTAGQRCTS
-376 LGNLIIHEDIYDE
+376 LGNLIIHESIYDE
-389 FVEKFMAKVESTT
+389 FMDKFMAKVESTR
-402 IGDSMVHE
+402 IGDSSKHE
-410 NVLYGPMLSE
+410 NILYGPMLSE
-420 RYAKDFL
+420 KYAKDFL
-427 RVLQMCETSGATKL
+427 GGLDMCDADGAKRIFGNGRITSDNSPTNFVGNAE
-441 WGEGMIT
+441 EGVFM
-448 EGNKPLNFLGNPSE
+448 
-462 GAYVWPHVYADVTED
+462 WPHVYVDVTED
-477 MECFHEEIF
+477 MNCFHEEVF
-486 GPAVTIVKA
+486 GPAVTVVKA

-517 TNDRLEAYRYKTG
+517 TNDRLEAYRYKIG

-541 TTGAEAHLPFGGVK
+541 TSGAEAHLPFGGVK

-587 LAQMDVEEIELE
+587 LAQMDVDEIEMV
-599 EADADYSGL
+599 EAEVDYTSL

>member
-1 MRCARK
+1 MDSS
-7 CFPQLIV
+7 
-14 NHREHR
+14 RE
-20 GTEFSSDRGQDEF
+20 FM
-33 LHPLSVFS
+33 V
-41 VPPWFRPKSHKTRCG
+41 
-56 GFIAELSVARNMT
+56 

-74 GFEQMDATNP
+74 GLEILNNDNP
-84 NRSPKIRGYNII
+84 ERLPCIRGWNII
-96 NGEISLSSDGAT
+96 SGQLTQASDGST
-108 FESHNPALFAD
+108 FSSSNPANLSD
-119 CLGEFPLS
+119 TLGEFPLS
-127 TKEDVHTA
+127 TREDVATA
-135 LAAARAAFPAWAA
+135 LDAAHSAFPAWAA

-164 LMKYKDDIVRV
+164 LMEHKDEIVRL

-262 SPQDAPLLSFMLTRI
+262 SPQDAPLLSFALARI
-277 MHEAGLPDGVINL
+277 MHQAGLPDGVINL

-296 GAGQDLVDAVD
+296 STGQYLVDAVD
-307 LGMINKI
+307 EGKVNKI
-314 SFTGSTAVGKM
+314 SFTGSTAVGKS
-325 IGEICGRNLV
+325 IGEVCGRNLV
-335 SVSLELGGKNPL
+335 SCSLELGGKNPL
-347 VIMPSANMENAVEGA
+347 VVMPSANLENAIEGA
-362 YWSAFGTAGQRCTS
+362 YWAAFGTAGQRCTS
-376 LGNLIIHEDIYDE
+376 LGNLILHQDIHDE
-389 FVEKFMAKVESTT
+389 FMAGFMAKVEATV
-402 IGDSMVHE
+402 IGDSLHDGE
-410 NVLYGPMLSE
+410 VLYGPMLSE
-420 RYAKDFL
+420 KYATDFL
-427 RVLQMCETSGATKL
+427 KDLEMCEADGATKL
-441 WGEGMIT
+441 FGKGRISVDNHPPGFVGNAGEGVYM
-448 EGNKPLNFLGNPSE
+448 
-462 GAYVWPHVYADVTED
+462 WPHVYSDVTED
-477 MECFHEEIF
+477 MDCFQNEIF
-486 GPAVTIVKA
+486 GPVVTIVKA
-495 KDFDH
+495 NDFEH

-517 TNDRLEAYRYKTG
+517 TNDRLEAYRYKSG

-587 LAQMDVEEIELE
+587 LAQMDVDEVELV
-599 EADADYSGL
+599 EAEVDWSSL

>member
-1 MRCARK
+1 MA
-7 CFPQLIV
+7 
-14 NHREHR
+14 
-20 GTEFSSDRGQDEF
+20 
-33 LHPLSVFS
+33 
-41 VPPWFRPKSHKTRCG
+41 
-56 GFIAELSVARNMT
+56 

-74 GFEQMDATNP
+74 GLEFLTLEGAAGLP
-84 NRSPKIRGYNII
+84 SVKGWNII
-96 NGEISLSSDGAT
+96 NGQLKGSSDGAT
-108 FESHNPALFAD
+108 FKSTNPANLAD

-127 TKEDVHTA
+127 SREDVSDA
-135 LAAARAAFPAWAA
+135 LDAARAAFPGWAA

-164 LMKYKDDIVRV
+164 LMEHKDEIVRL

-262 SPQDAPLLSFMLTRI
+262 SPQDAPLLSFALARI
-277 MHEAGLPDGVINL
+277 MHQAGLPDGVINL

-296 GAGQDLVDAVD
+296 TTGQYLVDAVD
-307 LGMINKI
+307 EGKVNKI
-314 SFTGSTAVGKM
+314 SFTGSTAVGKA
-325 IGEICGRNLV
+325 IGEVCGRNLV
-335 SVSLELGGKNPL
+335 SCSLELGGKNPL
-347 VIMPSANMENAVEGA
+347 VVMPSANIENAVAGA
-362 YWSAFGTAGQRCTS
+362 YWAAFGTAGQRCTS
-376 LGNLIIHEDIYDE
+376 LGNLILHEDIYDE
-389 FVEKFMAKVESTT
+389 FMDAFMEKVRTT
-402 IGDSMVHE
+402 RIGDSLHDGD
-410 NVLYGPMLSE
+410 VLYGPMLSE
-420 RYAKDFL
+420 KYATDFL
-427 RVLQMCETSGATKL
+427 KGIEMCGADGATKL
-441 WGEGMIT
+441 FGEGRIT
-448 EGNKPLNFLGNPSE
+448 PASSPDNFLGNADA
-462 GAYVWPHVYADVTED
+462 GVYMWPHVFTDVTED
-477 MECFHEEIF
+477 MDCFHNEIF
-486 GPAVTIVKA
+486 GPVVTIVKA

-517 TNDRLEAYRYKTG
+517 TNDRLEAYRYKSG

-587 LAQMDVEEIELE
+587 LAQMDVDEIEMV
-599 EADADYSGL
+599 EAEVDWSTL

>member
-1 MRCARK
+1 MMSIRRA
-7 CFPQLIV
+7 
-14 NHREHR
+14 
-20 GTEFSSDRGQDEF
+20 
-33 LHPLSVFS
+33 
-41 VPPWFRPKSHKTRCG
+41 
-56 GFIAELSVARNMT
+56 MT

-74 GFEQMDATNP
+74 GFEYMEANNP
-84 NRSPKIRGYNII
+84 NGSPKVRGYNII
-96 NGEISLSSDGAT
+96 NGNLTLASDGAT
-108 FESHNPALFAD
+108 YDSTNPAWLDD

-127 TKEDVHTA
+127 TKSDVHDA
-135 LAAARAAFPAWAA
+135 LAAARAAFPSWAA
-148 TPAPTRGQI
+148 TPAPTRGQV

-164 LMKYKDDIVRV
+164 LMERKDDLVRLQA
-175 ETREIGK
+175 REIGK
-182 TLKESAGSV
+182 TLKECGGEI

-233 IINACNFPAAVP
+233 IINACNFPSAVP

-262 SPQDAPLLSFMLTRI
+262 SPQDSPLLSFALARV

-290 VHGKGS
+290 IHGKGS
-296 GAGQDLVDAVD
+296 GAGQDLVDSAD
-307 LGMINKI
+307 LGMVDKI
-314 SFTGSTAVGKM
+314 SFTGSTPVGKM
-325 IGEICGRNLV
+325 IGETCGRNLV
-335 SVSLELGGKNPL
+335 SASLELGGKNPL

-362 YWSAFGTAGQRCTS
+362 YWAGFGTAGQRCTS
-376 LGNLIIHEDIYDE
+376 LGNLIIHEDVYNE
-389 FVEKFMAKVESTT
+389 FVERFMEKVKSTV
-402 IGDSMVHE
+402 IGDSMRHDG
-410 NVLYGPMLSE
+410 VLYGSMLSE
-420 RYAKDFL
+420 KYAVDFL
-427 RVLQMCETSGATKL
+427 KGIEMCEASGAKKI
-441 WGEGMIT
+441 WGEGRIT
-448 EGNKPLNFLGNPSE
+448 NDNKPEKFHGDASE
-462 GAYVWPHVYADVTED
+462 GVYMWPHVYVDVSED

-486 GPAVTIVKA
+486 GPVVTIVKA
-495 KDFDH
+495 RDFDH

-587 LAQMDVEEIELE
+587 LAQMDVDEIEME
-599 EADADYSGL
+599 EAEADYAGL

>member
-1 MRCARK
+1 MAIRRA
-7 CFPQLIV
+7 
-14 NHREHR
+14 
-20 GTEFSSDRGQDEF
+20 
-33 LHPLSVFS
+33 
-41 VPPWFRPKSHKTRCG
+41 
-56 GFIAELSVARNMT
+56 MT

-74 GFEQMDATNP
+74 GFEYMEANNP
-84 NRSPKIRGYNII
+84 NGSPKVRGYNII
-96 NGEISLSSDGAT
+96 NGNLTLASDGAT
-108 FESHNPALFAD
+108 YDSTNPAWLDD

-127 TKEDVHTA
+127 TKSDVHDA
-135 LAAARAAFPAWAA
+135 LAAARAAFPSWAA
-148 TPAPTRGQI
+148 TPAPTRGQV

-164 LMKYKDDIVRV
+164 LMERKDDLVRLQA
-175 ETREIGK
+175 REIGK
-182 TLKESAGSV
+182 TLKECGGEI

-233 IINACNFPAAVP
+233 IINACNFPSAVP

-262 SPQDAPLLSFMLTRI
+262 SPQDSPLLSFALARV

-290 VHGKGS
+290 IHGKGS
-296 GAGQDLVDAVD
+296 GAGQDLVDSAD
-307 LGMINKI
+307 LGMVDKI
-314 SFTGSTAVGKM
+314 SFTGSTPVGKM
-325 IGEICGRNLV
+325 IGETCGRNLV
-335 SVSLELGGKNPL
+335 SASLELGGKNPL

-362 YWSAFGTAGQRCTS
+362 YWAGFGTAGQRCTS
-376 LGNLIIHEDIYDE
+376 LGNLIIHEDVYNE
-389 FVEKFMAKVESTT
+389 FVERFMEKVKSTV
-402 IGDSMVHE
+402 IGDSMRHDG
-410 NVLYGPMLSE
+410 VLYGSMLSE
-420 RYAKDFL
+420 KYAVDFL
-427 RVLQMCETSGATKL
+427 KGIEMCEASGATKI
-441 WGEGMIT
+441 WGEGRIT
-448 EGNKPLNFLGNPSE
+448 NDNKPEKFHGDASE
-462 GAYVWPHVYADVTED
+462 GVYMWPHVYVDVAED

-486 GPAVTIVKA
+486 GPVVTIVKA
-495 KDFDH
+495 RDFDH

-587 LAQMDVEEIELE
+587 LAQMDVDEIEME
-599 EADADYSGL
+599 EAEADYAGL

>member
-1 MRCARK
+1 MS
-7 CFPQLIV
+7 
-14 NHREHR
+14 
-20 GTEFSSDRGQDEF
+20 GY
-33 LHPLSVFS
+33 
-41 VPPWFRPKSHKTRCG
+41 WF
-56 GFIAELSVARNMT
+56 AYLMA

-74 GFEQMDATNP
+74 GFETIDRANP
-84 NRSPKIRGYNII
+84 NGSPSIRGYNII
-96 NGEISLSSDGAT
+96 AGKLTQSSSGST
-108 FESHNPALFAD
+108 FESVNPAWLED

-127 TKEDVHTA
+127 NEADVHEA
-135 LAAARAAFPAWAA
+135 LEAARAAFPAWSA
-148 TPAPTRGQI
+148 TPAPTRGQV

-164 LMKYKDDIVRV
+164 LMEHKEDLVRLQA
-175 ETREIGK
+175 REIGK
-182 TLKESAGSV
+182 TLKECGGEV

-233 IINACNFPAAVP
+233 IINSCNFPSAVP

-262 SPQDAPLLSFMLTRI
+262 SPQDSPLLSFALARI

-296 GAGQDLVDAVD
+296 GAGQHLVDAVD
-307 LGMINKI
+307 LGMVNKI
-314 SFTGSTAVGKM
+314 SCTGSTPVGKM
-325 IGEICGRNLV
+325 IGEVCGRNLV
-335 SVSLELGGKNPL
+335 SASLELGGKNPL
-347 VIMPSANMENAVEGA
+347 VIMPSANMENAIEGA
-362 YWSAFGTAGQRCTS
+362 YWAGFGTAGQRCTS
-376 LGNLIIHEDIYDE
+376 LGNLIVHEDIYDE
-389 FVEKFMAKVESTT
+389 FLEKLMSKVKSTR
-402 IGDSMVHE
+402 IGDSMRE
-410 NVLYGPMLSE
+410 EEVLYGSMLSE
-420 RYAKDFL
+420 RYAVDFL
-427 RVLQMCETSGATKL
+427 KGIEMCEASGATKV
-441 WGEGMIT
+441 WGEGRIT
-448 EGNKPLNFLGNPSE
+448 NDNKPEGFQGDASE
-462 GAYVWPHVYADVTED
+462 GVYMWPHVFTGVTED

-486 GPAVTIVKA
+486 GPVITVVKA
-495 KDFDH
+495 RDFEH

-587 LAQMDVEEIELE
+587 LAQMDVDEIEME
-599 EADADYSGL
+599 EADADYAGL